1 MKQDTDPRNVVF
13 IFHRTQQEYLEA
25 LSPLYSL
32 RDLRLCMQFP
42 EYDEIDDLESWRVI
56 RQDCAAFFARG
67 LKSLRKVGFEY
78 RKRTGTHR
86 YQDAWLDY
94 AICGR
99 DEGEMRLCPLPAM
112 WYPFPEVWESEELR
126 F

>member
-1 MKQDTDPRNVVF
+1 
-13 IFHRTQQEYLEA
+13 
-25 LSPLYSL
+25 
-32 RDLRLCMQFP
+32 MQFP
-42 EYDEIDDLESWRVI
+42 EYDEIDDMESWRVV
-56 RQDCAAFFARG
+56 RKEYAALFARG

-94 AICGR
+94 AISGPE
-99 DEGEMRLCPLPAM
+99 DGEMRLSPLPAM
-112 WYPFPEVWESEELR
+112 WYPFPEVWEPEALR

>member
-1 MKQDTDPRNVVF
+1 MEQDADPGNVAF

-25 LSPLYSL
+25 LSPLSSL

-42 EYDEIDDLESWRVI
+42 EYDEIDDMESWRVV
-56 RQDCAAFFARG
+56 RQDCAALFARG

-94 AICGR
+94 AISGPE
-99 DEGEMRLCPLPAM
+99 DGEMKLSPLPAM
-112 WYPFPEVWESEELR
+112 WYPFPEVWESEALR